1 MGFRLQLVA
10 RPGVTTLIRY
20 VGSRLLQAIPLL
32 IGVVTLIFV
41 LLHLAPGDPTSLWFH
56 PDIPPEVMERMRE
69 SMGLDLPLHQQ
80 YLHWL
85 KSFFTGD
92 FGYSYSHFR
101 PVSAVIGDALPATLL
116 LGGAALLV
124 AFGVGSA
131 VGAWQA
137 VRRGSPTDSFLTVV
151 TLFLYS
157 MPGFWLGL
165 MLILA
170 ASTWLAWLGLP
181 VSGMTSVDHASLGP
195 LGRVSDLAGHLV
207 LPTIALGLG
216 SAAGVA
222 RFMRGEM
229 LEAIGQDYVRTAR
242 AKGLPEGVVIRRHAL
257 RNALLPM
264 VSLLGLY
271 LPILFGGAVVIEV
284 VFSWPGMGRTMYD
297 AVLARD
303 YPLVMATS
311 FLFGLLVI
319 AGNLLA
325 DLLYAFVD
333 PRVRYD

>member
-1 MGFRLQLVA
+1 MA
-10 RPGVTTLIRY
+10 RSGVTTLIRY
-20 VGSRLLQAIPLL
+20 IGSRLLQAIPLL

-41 LLHLAPGDPTSLWFH
+41 LLHLAPGDPTAIWFH
-56 PDIPPEVMERMRE
+56 PEIPPEVMERMRE
-69 SMGLDLPLHQQ
+69 SMGLDRPLLEQ
-80 YLHWL
+80 YVHWV
-85 KSFFTGD
+85 KSFFTGN

-101 PVSAVIGDALPATLL
+101 PVSEVIAEALPGTLL
-116 LGGAALLV
+116 LGGLALAV
-124 AFGVGSA
+124 AFGF
-131 VGAWQA
+131 GAAAGVWQA
-137 VRRGSPTDSFLTVV
+137 VRRGTTTDSLLTFV
-151 TLFLYS
+151 TLFIYS
-157 MPGFWLGL
+157 MPAFWLGL

-170 ASTWLAWLGLP
+170 ASTWFSWLGLP

-195 LGRVSDLAGHLV
+195 LGRIADIAGHLV

-242 AKGLPEGVVIRRHAL
+242 AKGLPERVVMGRHAL
-257 RNALLPM
+257 RNALIPM

-303 YPLVMATS
+303 YPLVLATS

-319 AGNLLA
+319 AGNLFA

>member
-1 MGFRLQLVA
+1 VA
-10 RPGVTTLIRY
+10 RSGVTTLIRY
-20 VGSRLLQAIPLL
+20 FGRRLLQAIPLL

-41 LLHLAPGDPTSLWFH
+41 LLHLAPGDPTSIWFH
-56 PDIPPEVMERMRE
+56 PEIPPEVMERMRE
-69 SMGLDLPLHQQ
+69 SMGLDRPLLEQ

-85 KSFFTGD
+85 KSFFIGD

-101 PVSAVIGDALPATLL
+101 PVSEVIAEALPGTLL
-116 LGGAALLV
+116 LGGLALAV
-124 AFGVGSA
+124 AFGGG
-131 VGAWQA
+131 GALGVWQA
-137 VRRGSPTDSFLTVV
+137 VRKGTATDSLLTFV
-151 TLFLYS
+151 TLFVYA

-170 ASTWLAWLGLP
+170 ASTWFSWLGLP
-181 VSGMTSVDHASLGP
+181 VSGMTSVDHASLG
-195 LGRVSDLAGHLV
+195 LFGRFLDVARHLV

-229 LEAIGQDYVRTAR
+229 LEAIGQDYIRTAR
-242 AKGLPEGVVIRRHAL
+242 AKGLTERVVLGRHAL
-257 RNALLPM
+257 RNALIPM

-271 LPILFGGAVVIEV
+271 LPILFGGALVIEV

-311 FLFGLLVI
+311 FLFGLLVV

-325 DLLYAFVD
+325 DILYAFVD

>member
-1 MGFRLQLVA
+1 VA
-10 RPGVTTLIRY
+10 GSGVTTLIRY
-20 VGSRLLQAIPLL
+20 IGGRLLQALPLL

-56 PDIPPEVMERMRE
+56 PEIPPEVMERMRE

-80 YLHWL
+80 YLHWV

-101 PVSAVIGDALPATLL
+101 PVSEVIGDALPGTLL
-116 LGGAALLV
+116 LGGAALAV
-124 AFGVGSA
+124 TFGVGAS
-131 VGAWQA
+131 VGILQA
-137 VRRGSPTDSFLTVV
+137 VRRGSATDSILTFFA
-151 TLFLYS
+151 LFLYS

-170 ASTWLAWLGLP
+170 ASTWFAWLGLP

-195 LGRVSDLAGHLV
+195 LGRIIDVAEHLV
-207 LPTIALGLG
+207 LPTVALGLG

-242 AKGLPEGVVIRRHAL
+242 AKGLTERVVIGRHAL
-257 RNALLPM
+257 RNALIPM

-271 LPILFGGAVVIEV
+271 LPMLFGGALVIEV

-311 FLFGLLVI
+311 FLFGLLVV

-325 DLLYAFVD
+325 DILYALVD
-333 PRVRYD
+333 PRVRYE